1 MGKTCRNTI
10 YPKVDRNKGG
20 DIMENAAK
28 ALLIAGAVLIVIALI
43 SLGVYII
50 SSQKGTIETSKDAA
64 DNLQITTYN
73 STFLKYVGQRKTGSE
88 VKNLLIDIQT
98 NNNRNADKQIAVTYN
113 DGTGDINNINE
124 ILGKINIGKRNYT
137 ISAGYNSNR
146 ICKHNN
152 NINTI
157 IQRM

>member
-1 MGKTCRNTI
+1 MDKTCRNTI

-73 STFLKYVGQRKTGSE
+73 STFLKYVGSRKTGSE

-98 NNNRNADKQIAVTYN
+98 NNNRNADKQIDVTY
-113 DGTGDINNINE
+113 DGTNDIND
-124 ILGKINIGKRNYT
+124 ILGKINIGKRDYK
-137 ISAGYNSNR
+137 ISAGYDSNR
-146 ICKHNN
+146 ICNHNV
-152 NINTI
+152 NTI